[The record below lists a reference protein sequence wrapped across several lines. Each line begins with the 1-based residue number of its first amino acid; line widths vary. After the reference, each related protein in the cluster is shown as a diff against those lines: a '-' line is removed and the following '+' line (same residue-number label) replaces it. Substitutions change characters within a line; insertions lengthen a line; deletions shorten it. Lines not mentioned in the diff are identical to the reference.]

1 MNFSRK
7 ELVQTEAT
15 MNQMR
20 NAIFHLARLID
31 KNGKQDIKE
40 ILRRMGQNIAKT
52 YINYWKPIEI
62 ITITNLKDIITTIYQ
77 KVLNN
82 TPNVE
87 IDESNKVI
95 TVRDNSC
102 ALCKYQYDDI
112 EIAGCEILIGF
123 VSEFINLIS
132 KESKD
137 LSSIILK
144 PNEVIESR
152 AYGNKLCIQ
161 KYKYSKRREG

>member
-20 NAIFHLARLID
+20 NAIFHLARLMD
-31 KNGKQDIKE
+31 KNGMLDLKDR
-40 ILRRMGQNIAKT
+40 LRRMGQNIART
-52 YINYWKPIEI
+52 YINYWKPIDI
-62 ITITNLKDIITTIYQ
+62 INITNIKDIITTIYQ

-87 IDESNKVI
+87 IDELNKVI

-102 ALCKYQYDDI
+102 ALCKYHYDDI

-123 VSEFINLIS
+123 VAEFINLIS
-132 KESKD
+132 KGSTD

-144 PNEVIESR
+144 PSEIIESR
-152 AYGNKLCIQ
+152 TYGNKICVQ
-161 KYKYSKRREG
+161 NYKYLKNREG

>member
-20 NAIFHLARLID
+20 NAIFHLARLMD
-31 KNGKQDIKE
+31 KNGIQDLKE
-40 ILRRMGQNIAKT
+40 RLRRMGQNIART
-52 YINYWKPIEI
+52 YINYWKPIEVI
-62 ITITNLKDIITTIYQ
+62 NITNLKDIITTIYQ
-77 KVLNN
+77 KVLNS

-87 IDESNKVI
+87 IDESNEVI
-95 TVRDNSC
+95 TVRDHSC
-102 ALCKYQYDDI
+102 ALCKYHYDDI

-132 KESKD
+132 KESTE

-144 PNEVIESR
+144 PSEVIESR

-161 KYKYSKRREG
+161 KYNYLKNREG